1 MNDDSRVVS
10 HLKVERASFWAVPL
24 FLVAL
29 VYFGLSTP
37 FITVLF
43 GYLIL
48 SYIGRVV
55 AKPWAILLFAIL
67 AVVLFYLFIHFL
79 GEAIQAI
86 PETAEKAIPMIVD
99 FANKRGFEVP
109 FSDPGTLKSFV
120 VEGVRSQLLYVAKFA
135 QVFTKE
141 FVYVIIGLV
150 VTCGL
155 FVQGEID
162 LGRGS
167 YANPHNLY
175 SVFTN
180 ALAERFKRFFD
191 SFHTV
196 MGAQVAISSVNTFF
210 TGLFLAVLYLVG
222 SPLPYSFVIVVV
234 TFLCGLLPII
244 GNLISNTIIFFIG
257 VSQSVKLGVIALS
270 YLIILHKFEYFLNS
284 KIIGGKIKNP
294 MWLTLLGLLAGERLG
309 GVPGMILAP
318 VILHYFKM
326 EGSQIPTTASDSLEP
341 SKINLKSST

>member
-1 MNDDSRVVS
+1 MTHITPPHAISYQRVE
-10 HLKVERASFWAVPL
+10 KASFMAIAL
-24 FLVAL
+24 FMVGV
-29 VYFGLSTP
+29 VYFGLSTA

-43 GYLIL
+43 GFLII
-48 SYIGRVV
+48 SYISRVASKRWSIV
-55 AKPWAILLFAIL
+55 LFSLLS
-67 AVVLFYLFIHFL
+67 VVLFYLFIHFL
-79 GEAIQAI
+79 AQAI
-86 PETAEKAIPMIVD
+86 KAIPQTAEKAIPVIVD

-120 VEGVRSQLLYVAKFA
+120 VEEVTAQLLYVAKFA

-155 FVQGEID
+155 FFQTEID
-162 LGRGS
+162 LGRDS
-167 YANPHNLY
+167 YSIRNNTY

-180 ALAERFKRFFD
+180 ALGRRFGRFFN

-196 MGAQVAISSVNTFF
+196 MGAQVLISAVNTFF
-210 TGLFLAVLYLVG
+210 TGLFLVVLSLLG
-222 SPLPYSFVIVVV
+222 TPLPFSFVIVVV

-257 VSQSVKLGVIALS
+257 VSQSVELGVIALS

-294 MWLTLLGLLAGERLG
+294 MWLTLIGLLVGERLG

-318 VILHYFKM
+318 VVLHYCKM
-326 EGSQIPTTASDSLEP
+326 EGSLIPTSDP
-341 SKINLKSST
+341 DATR

>member
-1 MNDDSRVVS
+1 MS
-10 HLKVERASFWAVPL
+10 HTPPPHALSYHKVEKASFFAIAL
-24 FLVAL
+24 FLAGV
-29 VYFGLSTP
+29 VYFGLSTA

-43 GYLIL
+43 GFLII
-48 SYIGRVV
+48 SYIGKIASKGWSIV
-55 AKPWAILLFAIL
+55 LFGALSI
-67 AVVLFYLFIHFL
+67 VLFYLFIHFL
-79 GEAIQAI
+79 GEAIKAI
-86 PETAEKAIPMIVD
+86 PQTAEKAIPVIVD

-120 VEGVRSQLLYVAKFA
+120 VEEVTAQLLYVAKYA
-135 QVFTKE
+135 QIFTKE

-155 FVQGEID
+155 FYQNEID
-162 LGRGS
+162 LGRDS
-167 YANPHNLY
+167 YSIRNNAY

-180 ALAERFKRFFD
+180 ALARRFSRFFH

-196 MGAQVAISSVNTFF
+196 MGAQVLISAVNTFF
-210 TGLFLAVLYLVG
+210 TGLFLLLLILLDT
-222 SPLPYSFVIVVV
+222 PLPFSFVIVVV

-257 VSQSVKLGVIALS
+257 VSQSVELGVIALS

-294 MWLTLLGLLAGERLG
+294 MWLTLLGLLVGERLG

-318 VILHYFKM
+318 VVLHYCKM
-326 EGSQIPTTASDSLEP
+326 ESSLIPTSDPDASR
-341 SKINLKSST
+341 